1 MVATLFYVDVL
12 TDTGSLAVVDGD
24 EGFHAAT
31 VRRIR
36 PGEHLVLGD
45 GAGQLAH
52 CRVERAGRNVLQAR
66 VLRRWSV
73 APGCPRVT
81 VVQALPK
88 SERSE
93 LAIELATEAGADA
106 FLAWQAARC
115 VANWGGARIDKG
127 LRRWCSAARSAARQS
142 RRAYIPR
149 VDGVLST
156 AELTERIR
164 DEVAAGAAVLVLHE
178 SATDRLGDICSN
190 EQVMQADSLF
200 LVVGP
205 EGGIASE
212 EIAAITGAGAM
223 AVRLGPQVLRTSTA
237 AAVALGALG
246 VLTPRWDRLG
256 DLTPGAQIGTAPAN
270 DLPANPLRQADQPT
284 PSA

>member
-1 MVATLFYVDVL
+1 MVATLFYVDAL
-12 TDTGSLAVVDGD
+12 PDTGSLAVVDGD

-36 PGEHLVLGD
+36 IGEQLVLGD
-45 GAGQLAH
+45 GAGELAH
-52 CRVERAGRNVLQAR
+52 CEVEHAGRDGLRAR

-73 APGCPRVT
+73 EPGRPAVT

-88 SERSE
+88 SDRSE

-115 VANWGGARIDKG
+115 VANWDGARVDKG
-127 LRRWCSAARSAARQS
+127 LRRWRAVARSAARQS
-142 RRAYIPR
+142 RRPHIPT

-156 AELTERIR
+156 AELTRRIR

-178 SATDRLGDICSN
+178 SATDRLTDHHVG
-190 EQVMQADSLF
+190 QADSVLF
-200 LVVGP
+200 VIGP
-205 EGGIASE
+205 EGGIAPE
-212 EIAAITGAGAM
+212 EISALTDAGAV

-246 VLTPRWDRLG
+246 VLTPRWDDASEL
-256 DLTPGAQIGTAPAN
+256 
-270 DLPANPLRQADQPT
+270 
-284 PSA
+284 

>member
-1 MVATLFYVDVL
+1 MVATLFYVDAL
-12 TDTGSLAVVDGD
+12 PDTGALAVVDGD

-36 PGEHLVLGD
+36 PGEQLVLGD
-45 GAGQLAH
+45 GAGGLAR
-52 CRVERAGRNVLQAR
+52 CEVEHAGRDGLRAR
-66 VLRRWSV
+66 VLGRWSV
-73 APGCPRVT
+73 APGRPAVT

-88 SERSE
+88 SDRSE

-115 VANWGGARIDKG
+115 VASWEGARVDKG
-127 LRRWCSAARSAARQS
+127 LRRWRAVARSAARQS
-142 RRAYIPR
+142 RRAHIPP

-156 AELTERIR
+156 AALTQRIR
-164 DEVAAGAAVLVLHE
+164 DEVAAGSAVLALHE
-178 SATDRLGDICSN
+178 SATDRLVGCSY
-190 EQVMQADSLF
+190 ECHCGASRSVL

-205 EGGIASE
+205 EGGIAPD
-212 EIAAITGAGAM
+212 EIAALTEAGAV

-246 VLTPRWDRLG
+246 VLTPRWDQHA
-256 DLTPGAQIGTAPAN
+256 DCEISDAP
-270 DLPANPLRQADQPT
+270 RR
-284 PSA
+284 